1 MLHFKNE
8 EEAFA
13 AIASLV
19 LSTDKVSTQ
28 QERQYLFEKVRGR
41 DPFQGY
47 TPERF
52 TELMSG
58 LNERLYP
65 DLQRYQWLASE
76 EGVEHICTEIKK
88 VVPGERLSTIYE
100 MACALA
106 ESDGLHP
113 DENALLNRLGKGLGM
128 R

>member
-19 LSTDKVSTQ
+19 LSTDKVTTE
-28 QERQYLFEKVRGR
+28 QEHHYLFEKVRGR
-41 DPFQGY
+41 EPFQDY

-52 TELMSG
+52 TVLLSG
-58 LNERLYP
+58 LNDRMYP
-65 DLQRYQWLASE
+65 DLQQYEWLSSE
-76 EGVEHICTEIKK
+76 EGMAHICSEVKK
-88 VVPGERLSTIYE
+88 VVSNERLKTVYE
-100 MACALA
+100 MACELA
-106 ESDGLHP
+106 DVDGRHP
-113 DENALLNRLGKGLGM
+113 DENDLLNRLGRGLGM